1 MEVNQV
7 IIAVI
12 VKLPRGVGVLWELS
26 RESGR
31 RVWSAP
37 KRLSKTPVTAAPEV
51 HDMLGFVV

>member
-1 MEVNQV
+1 MGINQCV
-7 IIAVI
+7 IAVL
-12 VKLPRGVGVLWELS
+12 VKLPGGVGVLWELS